1 MDGRRGAR
9 DNESA
14 VKEASMTTR
23 WVLAALSS
31 GLALAALAPGC
42 AAQPATPG
50 SAGGAATTVH
60 VYDPTSQSPAQISW
74 QAYPA
79 PPPPGFHWQHT
90 GSPAIQVDPQ
100 GRPLPG
106 QMTGAWILVRD
117 GYNMP
122 TIK

>member
-1 MDGRRGAR
+1 MDGWPGAR

-14 VKEASMTTR
+14 FKEVPVTAR
-23 WVLAALSS
+23 WVLAVLSS
-31 GLALAALAPGC
+31 GLALGAIALGC
-42 AAQPATPG
+42 AAQTPTPG

-60 VYDPTSQSPAQISW
+60 VYDPTARSPAQISW

-79 PPPPGFHWQHT
+79 PPPAGFHWQHT

-106 QMTGAWILVRD
+106 QNTGSWILVRD
-117 GYNMP
+117 GYDMP
-122 TIK
+122 TMK